1 MPSAARPVYSQMYSV
16 FGNMASAMVL
26 ALIRQK
32 GGSFYRFT
40 VTIRLGRV
48 SVRMRVR
55 FSFSDRVGV
64 GVPDMK

>member
-1 MPSAARPVYSQMYSV
+1 MYSV

-26 ALIRQK
+26 GPIRRK

-40 VTIRLGRV
+40 VTIRVSRV

-64 GVPDMK
+64 GAPDVE